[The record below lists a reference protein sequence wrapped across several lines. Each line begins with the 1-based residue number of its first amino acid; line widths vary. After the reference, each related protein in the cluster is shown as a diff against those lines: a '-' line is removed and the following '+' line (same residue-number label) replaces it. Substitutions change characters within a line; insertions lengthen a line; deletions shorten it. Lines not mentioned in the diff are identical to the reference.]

1 MLREDPTTLFT
12 GAGMQPLMPYLL
24 GVRPHAAGRLL
35 VDSQPCLRSQ
45 DIDEVGDRRH
55 TTFFEM
61 LGNWSLGTADVE
73 RQVRWFAEFLALV
86 GVDLSRLYVTCFR
99 GSSEHSIPRDDAAA
113 QAWVTVFAEHGI
125 EAPVVDVGS
134 RADGDRDGMRGG
146 RVFLYDA
153 EENWWS
159 RGGGLEGTP
168 VGDPCGPD
176 SEVFYD
182 LGPELHDPSVGEP
195 HPASEGDGS
204 SRSATRCSCAT
215 AARARASSSS
225 TSRAST
231 SGRARA
237 HRRRRDGDP
246 DVFDVSLL
254 RPWSTGSRT

>member
-159 RGGGLEGTP
+159 RGGGLRARP
-168 VGDPCGPD
+168 W
-176 SEVFYD
+176 
-182 LGPELHDPSVGEP
+182 
-195 HPASEGDGS
+195 
-204 SRSATRCSCAT
+204 ATRAGRTRRSSTTWARSSTTRPSASRTRRARGTVRRDRQPGVHALPPHGRGLRPPRRAEHRLRGGLERIAAAAT
-215 AARARASSSS
+215 ATPTCS
-225 TSRAST
+225 T
-231 SGRARA
+231 
-237 HRRRRDGDP
+237 
-246 DVFDVSLL
+246 
-254 RPWSTGSRT
+254 